1 LVGGN
6 GDIPLYVDFGV
17 VAAYSLV
24 IYYWA
29 MWSRL
34 PSERV
39 DKYVQEVFPTPDS
52 VGH

>member
-1 LVGGN
+1 
-6 GDIPLYVDFGV
+6 V
-17 VAAYSLV
+17 VAAFSVV

-29 MWSRL
+29 MASRL